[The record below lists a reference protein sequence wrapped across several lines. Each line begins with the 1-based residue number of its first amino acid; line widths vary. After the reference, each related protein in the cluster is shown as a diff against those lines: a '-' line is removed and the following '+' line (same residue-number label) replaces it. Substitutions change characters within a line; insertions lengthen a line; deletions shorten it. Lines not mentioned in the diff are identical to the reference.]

1 MIYYG
6 FNRQE
11 LLQKEIDRY
20 HNCGIKETAAE
31 YYVANKDV
39 MKEICQ
45 KTKKKQAGNME
56 EIGIKILKENASL
69 KSINL
74 CAS

>member
-20 HNCGIKETAAE
+20 HNCGSKETAAE

-45 KTKKKQAGNME
+45 KTKKKQEGNME